1 MEAVSVFFPS
11 LFPEEAGLPAVSRPL
26 GKQGL
31 GKGLAPVEH
40 AALSRL
46 ALGEEWAGS
55 LKGLFGCR
63 PLNGEGWRGR
73 VTGTQDEDLREM
85 RCCLG

>member
-1 MEAVSVFFPS
+1 MEAVSIFFPS

-63 PLNGEGWRGR
+63 PSMGKGGGGGLQGR
-73 VTGTQDEDLREM
+73 RTRT
-85 RCCLG
+85 